1 MANKERFKTA
11 YGERET
17 SFITS
22 GSRYQDTY
30 GYEINKYGQKELVKT
45 GETDLYA
52 LIQESLEETKI
63 ENILKRVAMGDDTV
77 MRPDGIYAD
86 MTEAPKNLIEARQQ
100 IQHLEN
106 VWNSLPIDTKRKYNM
121 SVEDFIA
128 KSGTQTW
135 LEDMGLLNKPNP
147 EAVPIEAPQETS
159 KTQGGNE

>member
-1 MANKERFKTA
+1 MASKERFRSA
-11 YGERET
+11 YGDREVT
-17 SFITS
+17 FVPS

-30 GYEINKYGQKELVKT
+30 GYEINKYGMKELVKT

-86 MTEAPKNLIEARQQ
+86 TTEAPKNLIEARQQ

-106 VWNSLPIDTKRKYNM
+106 VWNGLPIDTKRKYNM

-128 KSGTQTW
+128 KSGTEGW
-135 LEDMGLLNKPNP
+135 LVDMGLLKKADP
-147 EAVPIEAPQETS
+147 APAPT
-159 KTQGGNE
+159 KTEEPTKGGSEE

>member
-11 YGERET
+11 YGEREK
-17 SFITS
+17 IYIES
-22 GSRYQDTY
+22 GSRYQEEY

-52 LIQESLEETKI
+52 MIQEALEETKI

-86 MTEAPKNLIEARQQ
+86 VTQAPSNLIEARQQ
-100 IQHLEN
+100 MQKLEN
-106 VWNSLPIDTKRKYNM
+106 VWNSLPLDTKRKYNM

-128 KSGTQTW
+128 KSGTESW
-135 LEDMGLLNKPNP
+135 LVDMGLLTKTEIPAEVP
-147 EAVPIEAPQETS
+147 AETKSEGGTEA
-159 KTQGGNE
+159 

>member
-1 MANKERFKTA
+1 MASKERFRSA
-11 YGERET
+11 YGDREVT
-17 SFITS
+17 FVPS

-77 MRPDGIYAD
+77 MRPDGIYTD
-86 MTEAPKNLIEARQQ
+86 ISETPKNLIEAMQQ

-106 VWNSLPIDTKRKYNM
+106 VWNGLPIDTKRKYNM

-135 LEDMGLLNKPNP
+135 LEDMGLLSKAEPIAAP
-147 EAVPIEAPQETS
+147 TKTEEAA
-159 KTQGGNE
+159 KGGSEE

>member
-17 SFITS
+17 SYITS

-30 GYEINKYGQKELVKT
+30 GYEINKYGMKELVKT

-86 MTEAPKNLIEARQQ
+86 TTEAPKNLIEARQQ

-106 VWNSLPIDTKRKYNM
+106 VWNGLPIDTKRKYNM

-128 KSGTQTW
+128 KSGTEGW
-135 LEDMGLLNKPNP
+135 LIDMGLLTKADPAP
-147 EAVPIEAPQETS
+147 AQTKTEEAT
-159 KTQGGNE
+159 KGGSEE

>member
-1 MANKERFKTA
+1 MASKERFKSA
-11 YGERET
+11 YGDREVT
-17 SFITS
+17 YIAS

-63 ENILKRVAMGDDTV
+63 ENILKRVAMGDETV

-86 MTEAPKNLIEARQQ
+86 LTDTPKNLIEARQQ
-100 IQHLEN
+100 MQQLEN
-106 VWNSLPIDTKRKYNM
+106 LWNGLPIDTKRKYNM

-128 KSGTQTW
+128 KSGTEGW
-135 LEDMGLLNKPNP
+135 LIDMGLLTKANP
-147 EAVPIEAPQETS
+147 TPAPTKTEEAA
-159 KTQGGNE
+159 KGGNEE

>member
-1 MANKERFKTA
+1 MANKERFKSA

-17 SFITS
+17 SYITS

-86 MTEAPKNLIEARQQ
+86 LTEAPKNLIEARQQ
-100 IQHLEN
+100 MQQLEN
-106 VWNSLPIDTKRKYNM
+106 LWNGLPIDTKRKYNM

-128 KSGTQTW
+128 KSGTEGW
-135 LEDMGLLNKPNP
+135 LIDMGLLTKVDPAP
-147 EAVPIEAPQETS
+147 EAPA
-159 KTQGGNE
+159 KTEGGKEE

>member
-11 YGERET
+11 YGDRDT
-17 SFITS
+17 SYITS

-30 GYEINKYGQKELVKT
+30 GYEINKYGMKELVKT

-86 MTEAPKNLIEARQQ
+86 TTEAPRNLIEARQQ

-106 VWNSLPIDTKRKYNM
+106 VWNGLPIDTKRKYNM

-128 KSGTQTW
+128 KSGTEGW
-135 LEDMGLLNKPNP
+135 LVDMGLLTKA
-147 EAVPIEAPQETS
+147 EPITEPT
-159 KTQGGNE
+159 KTEEPTKGGSEE

>member
-17 SFITS
+17 TFITS

-86 MTEAPKNLIEARQQ
+86 LTEAPKNLIEARQQ
-100 IQHLEN
+100 MQQLEN
-106 VWNSLPIDTKRKYNM
+106 LWNSLPIDTKRKYNM

-128 KSGTQTW
+128 KSGTEGW
-135 LEDMGLLNKPNP
+135 LVDMGLLTKSDPAKEEPTP
-147 EAVPIEAPQETS
+147 EAATKAER
-159 KTQGGNE
+159 GNE

>member
-17 SFITS
+17 SYITS

-30 GYEINKYGQKELVKT
+30 GYEINKYGIKELVKT

-77 MRPDGIYAD
+77 IRPDGIYAD
-86 MTEAPKNLIEARQQ
+86 TTEAPKNLIEARQQ

-106 VWNSLPIDTKRKYNM
+106 VWNGLPIDTKRKYNM

-128 KSGTQTW
+128 KSGTEGW
-135 LEDMGLLNKPNP
+135 LVDMGLLTKADPATAQTKTE
-147 EAVPIEAPQETS
+147 EAA
-159 KTQGGNE
+159 KGGNEE